1 MLPVGAPV
9 ETSFETELG
18 GCATPTP
25 FPGEVVENGL
35 PTDTVRD
42 FESGAVQEAS
52 CTDEYEGKRD
62 QLNLELDELSLSSK
76 GKVKIKASMDIAI
89 YGMFGSGTG
98 CDYIFTLRKAKAS
111 IQVPAPGKAGEAI
124 VTGVAKSENKHANK
138 ACPKKEEPTF
148 TLTVADKGGFPLET
162 TLKAERGHRR
172 APRSRGWPAVLTL
185 ATTLMIEGGGATD
198 SRADGRL
205 WAAGRRAALK
215 GSRRRR

>member
-1 MLPVGAPV
+1 MSRFTILGLALLAVLAFGALSASVASAKKANLVLREGGEHPYEGLDPVLPVGAPV

-162 TLKAERGHRR
+162 TL
-172 APRSRGWPAVLTL
+172 
-185 ATTLMIEGGGATD
+185 EG
-198 SRADGRL
+198 
-205 WAAGRRAALK
+205 
-215 GSRRRR
+215 